1 MKLPC
6 ANVIPAAEDK
16 KISSI
21 SLFHHYYQ
29 KKYIYN
35 TYLTVVMPNYDTAQI
50 LGEVEKKI
58 FLPSEVH
65 QPPDRPKKIKT

>member
-1 MKLPC
+1 
-6 ANVIPAAEDK
+6 
-16 KISSI
+16 
-21 SLFHHYYQ
+21 
-29 KKYIYN
+29 
-35 TYLTVVMPNYDTAQI
+35 MPNYDTAQI